1 MLHCRLL
8 IQSIFIFFQLETTND
23 LVAERIFYEPVSGSD
38 QEFST
43 SLLFTAPGQKE
54 PPKATSSRVD
64 TVRSPP
70 TSSNMDALLKVKQLN
85 PKMYSILKDAYDPD
99 K

>member
-1 MLHCRLL
+1 ML
-8 IQSIFIFFQLETTND
+8 IFQLELTND

-43 SLLFTAPGQKE
+43 SLLFKAPGRNE

-64 TVRSPP
+64 AVRTPA
-70 TSSNMDALLKVKQLN
+70 TSSNMDALLKVKQMN
-85 PKMYSILKDAYDPD
+85 PKLYSILKDAYDPE